1 MALSNGRRQV
11 INERWRSVVGDELH
25 KPYWSSLQD
34 FLTRER
40 SEHEIYPPQE
50 NVFAALDL
58 TSPEDVRV
66 VIVGQDPYHGPGQA
80 HGLSFSV
87 PRGVA
92 IPPSLRNIFT
102 ELHDDLGI
110 APSRHGNL
118 ESWARQGVLLLNATL
133 TVRSGEAGS
142 HRGYGWET
150 FTDAI
155 LGHLGRHTEP
165 LVFVLW
171 GSSARSKRTLIHDRH
186 TVIESAHPSPLSA
199 HRGFFGS
206 RVFSQINQHL
216 ARHRFTAID
225 WRLPE

>member
-1 MALSNGRRQV
+1 MIPSSWMN
-11 INERWRSVVGDELH
+11 VVGDELN
-25 KPYWSSLQD
+25 KPYWGSLQD
-34 FLTRER
+34 FLAEER
-40 SEHEIYPPQE
+40 LHHPIFPPVEQTYT
-50 NVFAALDL
+50 ALEL

-66 VIVGQDPYHGPGQA
+66 VIVGQDPYHGQGQA

-87 PRGVA
+87 PRGVP

-102 ELHDDLGI
+102 ELRDDRGI
-110 APSRHGNL
+110 PRSRHGNL

-142 HRGYGWET
+142 HRGHGWET

-155 LGHLGRHTEP
+155 LHHLGRGSSP
-165 LVFVLW
+165 IAFVLW
-171 GSSARSKRTLIHDRH
+171 GSSARSKRMLINDRH

-206 RVFSQINQHL
+206 RVFTRIDEHL
-216 ARHRFTAID
+216 QRHRLTAID
-225 WRLPE
+225 WELPE